1 MTALES
7 TFHLRVIAARD
18 SSVRVTGRP
27 PEWKTGETDG
37 IRRRRKPAREEED
50 EEEESRKRKR
60 RPYRGKCGE
69 EEGREGEKAGR
80 KLTSHEETTQRRV
93 IRSQVGERRDVR
105 EKRTKEGTGGTERE
119 REKAREVL

>member
-37 IRRRRKPAREEED
+37 IRRRRRRED

-60 RPYRGKCGE
+60 GPYRGKRGE